1 MGRLFV
7 NILLVACFALPS
19 WGRHISE
26 IAGLHS
32 KVDGHEYKLMLCCDV
47 SADTTYSITLWDDGH
62 VYRSEDA
69 MLLLK
74 LGDDTVIELNPSD
87 RSCIQEIDSMY
98 YNNEGKAVFIH
109 RNEMLYDYPVDK
121 ADLLHIIESGIVKVR
136 IGLYKLFGQR
146 EHGSV
151 TSGAR
156 NLPRR
161 MPRFR
166 NNSLPA
172 TFLPRNPPS
181 ATAFDICSTTQKCKI
196 LLKFCD

>member
-19 WGRHISE
+19 WGRHIHKT
-26 IAGLHS
+26 AVVDS
-32 KVDGHEYKLMLCCDV
+32 KVDGHEYDIVLNCDA
-47 SADTTYSITLWDDGH
+47 SADTAYYITLWDDGH

-74 LGDDTVIELNPSD
+74 LGDGTVIPLHPS
-87 RSCIQEIDSMY
+87 RRLCNQETDSMY

-136 IGLYKLFGQR
+136 IGLYGETVWAERTWKRDEWGKELAKAYAEIQKQLAPGY
-146 EHGSV
+146 V
-151 TSGAR
+151 
-156 NLPRR
+156 
-161 MPRFR
+161 
-166 NNSLPA
+166 
-172 TFLPRNPPS
+172 PPKKP
-181 ATAFDICSTTQKCKI
+181 TIRDGF
-196 LLKFCD
+196 